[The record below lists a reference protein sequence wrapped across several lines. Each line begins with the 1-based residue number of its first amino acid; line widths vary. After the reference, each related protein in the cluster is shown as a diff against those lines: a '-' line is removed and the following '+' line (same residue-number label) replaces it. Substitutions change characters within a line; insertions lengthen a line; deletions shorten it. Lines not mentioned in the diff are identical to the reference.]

1 MFVKRPPANDESAS
15 DAKTIVEKILFII
28 KIFKKKFL
36 FLLFVVC
43 CTKVFKMCNEVKKK
57 CDFNN

>member
-36 FLLFVVC
+36 FLLFLIVAQKYLNC
-43 CTKVFKMCNEVKKK
+43 ATR
-57 CDFNN
+57 